1 MDFSE
6 PASAAGISA
15 ATAVPPLAAS
25 DAHVASTLM
34 SKRAAATTARR
45 MRAAAEAPLKR
56 LRSKY
61 SRVLEQYALPST
73 SPIPHITL
81 TLSLHC

>member
-1 MDFSE
+1 
-6 PASAAGISA
+6 
-15 ATAVPPLAAS
+15 
-25 DAHVASTLM
+25 M